1 MAATERVTRA
11 RPREMVAVS
20 PTSFVGG
27 AESALL
33 TLLVAARADGWRA
46 TVVTPAGEFADRL
59 RDEGFA
65 VVPLP
70 DLKLPAGPRVTG
82 AVVAL
87 GRSVQAGLV
96 VRRAAA
102 GADLVLANGTR
113 VLPAVALARVPCPT
127 IHLVRDVIVRRS
139 WRALLRV
146 FGRSATLAVAASD
159 AGARPLRD
167 LGLAVRV
174 VHHGVRWPVP
184 PAPTDRDGAPV
195 MGLAAGLTPLK
206 GQHVAIDALARLA
219 RDDVVLELAGAAF
232 SKDREYEAALRS
244 RAARPDVAGRVRF
257 LGHEPDVLA
266 VMRRWSVA
274 LVPSTRPD
282 LVPLSMLEA
291 MSVGVPVVA
300 ADHGGPSEL
309 LGAAGL
315 LVAPDD
321 PEAVAVAVDR
331 LLADDRL
338 ARQCGQAGMDAVEH
352 HFNTAREQR
361 ELVATLDEV
370 ATGAGR

>member
-146 FGRSATLAVAASD
+146 FGRSATLAVA
-159 AGARPLRD
+159 
-167 LGLAVRV
+167 
-174 VHHGVRWPVP
+174 
-184 PAPTDRDGAPV
+184 
-195 MGLAAGLTPLK
+195 
-206 GQHVAIDALARLA
+206 
-219 RDDVVLELAGAAF
+219 
-232 SKDREYEAALRS
+232 
-244 RAARPDVAGRVRF
+244 
-257 LGHEPDVLA
+257 
-266 VMRRWSVA
+266 
-274 LVPSTRPD
+274 
-282 LVPLSMLEA
+282 
-291 MSVGVPVVA
+291 
-300 ADHGGPSEL
+300 
-309 LGAAGL
+309 
-315 LVAPDD
+315 
-321 PEAVAVAVDR
+321 VDR

>member
-127 IHLVRDVIVRRS
+127 IHLVRDVIVRR
-139 WRALLRV
+139 RPTRRRRTTA
-146 FGRSATLAVAASD
+146 
-159 AGARPLRD
+159 ARPGPR
-167 LGLAVRV
+167 GA
-174 VHHGVRWPVP
+174 G
-184 PAPTDRDGAPV
+184 GAPRRAV
-195 MGLAAGLTPLK
+195 
-206 GQHVAIDALARLA
+206 
-219 RDDVVLELAGAAF
+219 AGAA
-232 SKDREYEAALRS
+232 R
-244 RAARPDVAGRVRF
+244 
-257 LGHEPDVLA
+257 
-266 VMRRWSVA
+266 
-274 LVPSTRPD
+274 T
-282 LVPLSMLEA
+282 
-291 MSVGVPVVA
+291 
-300 ADHGGPSEL
+300 HGP
-309 LGAAGL
+309 
-315 LVAPDD
+315 
-321 PEAVAVAVDR
+321 
-331 LLADDRL
+331 
-338 ARQCGQAGMDAVEH
+338 
-352 HFNTAREQR
+352 
-361 ELVATLDEV
+361 
-370 ATGAGR
+370 